1 MNTDTNTAR
10 NINASRNLDVSK
22 WPKADLIAQ
31 GYIRPTPVGYVWT
44 KTGEPYLEVERVAA
58 CDTEGG
64 AA

>member
-10 NINASRNLDVSK
+10 NINSARNLDVSK

-31 GYIRPTPVGYVWT
+31 GYIRALPTGYVWT
-44 KTGEPYLEVERVAA
+44 KSGEPYV
-58 CDTEGG
+58 EGG